1 MVYASI
7 RPFVRLS
14 AAIVLVRSSALN
26 AARAVARLSARRRDT
41 KQKSDAVAERIHAA
55 GERARK
61 EAEGGERLRAP
72 ARPKEIGGP
81 ASPEPTRYGDWERKG
96 LASDF

>member
-1 MVYASI
+1 M
-7 RPFVRLS
+7 RHK
-14 AAIVLVRSSALN
+14 
-26 AARAVARLSARRRDT
+26 T
-41 KQKSDAVAERIHAA
+41 KKAGDAAVAERIHAA

-61 EAEGGERLRAP
+61 EAEARRAVMRAP